1 MGLALLVGMRFQRLC
16 ISQYFLNV
24 CLHQCKIVVFA
35 RGQLCLLAHAFLY
48 VIVSVCE
55 FNIKVVKVKLLLLNS
70 KFSQHFPD
78 RFSRILWPHAGP
90 VLPAHLCGSFRVRL
104 CRPDGQRHLPLCL
117 FLFCLACHFRQVIF
131 FSFRCRLSV
140 GSVFVCPAV
149 CFQRRAVAFARVRL
163 VVEPQLLQVFQLLLG
178 QRLCRPRR
186 RVGGL
191 LHQQALDVRQHL
203 LQHGADLLHHPL
215 ALAQCAGVLLRF
227 QCLLAQIIAEA
238 LLAAKDALHRVGSDL
253 LHGLVVGQALACLLV
268 PVKVAFHQLHH
279 AVHAVLLH
287 KVVFKGVDHLLCAR
301 AVPAVRRVE
310 GLVQHR
316 GRVRLAGVEHL
327 PDAALDQALCPVF
340 DALSHPL
347 CRKAVGSRRQPDQ
360 LVPGTAAAVL
370 GAVAVVQGSCILP
383 QCRRI
388 RLSAKLCRL
397 GLFVAFGFAPA
408 LGVGH
413 LQRQPPGLAGRQHL
427 PHRAAQCPAAGHLQR
442 LRKALALAVHA
453 QPVQACRRRG
463 VHLGAHALRHI
474 PAHALRCRI
483 AHPPALRQLLH
494 GRAFHRFPGVFHPIS
509 VDIPRPL

>member
-1 MGLALLVGMRFQRLC
+1 MLVGAFFYVGTSVPKFNVQIFQPERLVPDAELC
-16 ISQYFLNV
+16 QDVSDGFVNVLCFL
-24 CLHQCKIVVFA
+24 
-35 RGQLCLLAHAFLY
+35 
-48 VIVSVCE
+48 
-55 FNIKVVKVKLLLLNS
+55 
-70 KFSQHFPD
+70 P
-78 RFSRILWPHAGP
+78 GP
-90 VLPAHLCGSFRVRL
+90 VLPAHLRGSLCVRL
-104 CRPDGQRHLPLCL
+104 CRPDGQRHLPLC
-117 FLFCLACHFRQVIF
+117 FFFFCLACHFGQVIF
-131 FSFRCRLSV
+131 FSFRRRFTA

-215 ALAQCAGVLLRF
+215 ALAQCAGVQLRF

-360 LVPGTAAAVL
+360 LVPGTAAAAL
-370 GAVAVVQGSCILP
+370 GAVAVVQGSCIFP

-483 AHPPALRQLLH
+483 AHPPTLRQLLH
-494 GRAFHRFPGVFHPIS
+494 GRAFHRFPGVFHPVS